1 MKRYSFIS
9 SYMHD
14 NMDGRW
20 VLWSD
25 VAKVI
30 NDNRDMFELL
40 QEIADEEFV
49 PCRKSWYRRV
59 QEITNK
65 LRGDYVRV
73 QSESSGVI
81 PPTSG
86 K

>member
-1 MKRYSFIS
+1 MKRYSFVS

-20 VLWSD
+20 VLWND
-25 VAKVI
+25 VEKLMA
-30 NDNRDMFELL
+30 DNREMFDLL
-40 QEIADEEFV
+40 EEIGSEEFE

-73 QSESSGVI
+73 QSESSGVVSTT
-81 PPTSG
+81 PG